1 VLPVCPMP
9 VEHEATR
16 RDPSL
21 GLGYYRGPGL
31 ECGCEAAYDFV
42 RRDQPERIPDRT
54 VDPDLQRLPG
64 LSRVS
69 ASLEATEVRNL
80 RDFHVIVA
88 VCIHRVRASW
98 RAVRR

>member
-1 VLPVCPMP
+1 MLPVCPMP
-9 VEHEATR
+9 VENEATR

-21 GLGYYRGPGL
+21 GLGHDGRPCL

-54 VDPDLQRLPG
+54 VDPDLQRFPG

-69 ASLEATEVRNL
+69 SSLEAAEVRDL
-80 RDFHVIVA
+80 GDFHVIVGG
-88 VCIHRVRASW
+88 CIHRVRASW

>member
-1 VLPVCPMP
+1 MP
-9 VEHEATR
+9 VENEAIR
-16 RDPSL
+16 GDPSL
-21 GLGYYRGPGL
+21 DLGHDGGPCI
-31 ECGCEAAYDFV
+31 ECGCEAAYDLV
-42 RRDQPERIPDRT
+42 RGNQPKRILDRT

-69 ASLEATEVRNL
+69 ASLEAAEVHNL